1 MAAQFPKIG
10 AQSRCP
16 PKKIP
21 DAKVGAIDWAWWPDF
36 SWLKVILYTFV
47 FVTFLGLLMLVVG
60 ALGGGNGILAFGVI
74 FFLFGLVA
82 VFLFGNWKWN
92 SDKQFAYSTVRWKR
106 MQALE
111 LWKKID
117 PICAFRA
124 KDLFFE
130 TRYGG
135 KTLKVLRDGTIEVH
149 GVHCTIGTTGEM
161 GDVMMD
167 GMGDATGSVGG
178 SGASG
183 DVEQPTPA

>member
-1 MAAQFPKIG
+1 
-10 AQSRCP
+10 
-16 PKKIP
+16 
-21 DAKVGAIDWAWWPDF
+21 
-36 SWLKVILYTFV
+36 LYTFV
-47 FVTFLGLLMLVVG
+47 LITFVGLLMLVLG
-60 ALGGGNGILAFGVI
+60 ALGGGNVILGFGVI

-92 SDKQFAYSTVRWKR
+92 SDKQFAYRIVRWKR